1 MICKICGPFYDG
13 VGRNLQ
19 CHGLAGSVIP
29 GNGDQVMSA
38 PSFMQI
44 TPVTAEDTGILGY
57 WDKISSFNL
66 KTQINYSD
74 SY

>member
-44 TPVTAEDTGILGY
+44 TPVTTELGY
-57 WDKISSFNL
+57 WDTGTKYCEAQARVRQGSA
-66 KTQINYSD
+66 KD
-74 SY
+74 GP